1 MAKLFNRAKMTT
13 STTGSG
19 TVTLSAAAGGFQ
31 SFADAGVS
39 NGDVVQYLIEEGSAW
54 EIGTGTYS
62 STGTSLTRTPS
73 ESSDGGTAITLGG
86 AANVAITAVADDLN
100 RLQHEGSDKV
110 TVSSTGASVTGALTT
125 SGDLTVNGEVAAD
138 LSFGDSTK
146 AKFGAGDDLQI
157 YHDGSHS
164 YIHDAGTGRLRLKSS
179 SQIDMLN
186 ASGSATLANF
196 IDGGAA
202 KLYHNNSNK
211 FETTST
217 GVDITGTLTSDGLTV
232 DGNATITGN
241 TGAGNFGVTL
251 RNDDGAGHGVKIRGG
266 NNTASVDSLV
276 VTKESNDS
284 YVLKANSTGDI
295 SFYEDTGTTA
305 KFFWDASAE
314 DLTIADAVKFYDD
327 GTAGVVAAET
337 GHDLELRARSGQN
350 VQIVSGGS
358 EAMRIDSS
366 GNLLVGTTDS
376 LIWNEAATDNSKEG
390 VVIEPKSL
398 QISRYQ
404 DTQALFNRQGNDG
417 TNLVFAKDGTV
428 VGSIG
433 TANGGDLYI
442 GNDDTTL
449 LFAGGSDAILPR
461 GTAGGSRD
469 AAINLGLSSHR
480 FKDLYLSGIAY
491 ASYVGS
497 SSDTD
502 TSIAFD
508 TANTIRLSTGGTER
522 MRIDSSG
529 NVGIGTTSPSRLLH
543 LKADDSCL
551 LQLQVGNTTGNCQI
565 LFGDSGSTTV
575 GKVLYNHSTNN
586 MSFETNG
593 AEDMRLTSGGDLH
606 VDGNVIAYS
615 TTTSDPRLKENIQPV
630 TDGLGKVMQLNGYTF
645 DYKADGVSSAGILS
659 TEVAKVLPSAVK
671 QSKLGLKLGDDNEIE
686 YDIVQYDQL
695 TALLIEAIKELKAE
709 IEELKNGASN

>member
-110 TVSSTGASVTGALTT
+110 TVSSTGASVTGDLTT

-366 GNLLVGTTDS
+366 GNLLVGTTTPEIRGQSSIEGFAYRDGNS
-376 LIWNEAATDNSKEG
+376 LDVATTSGLTAN
-390 VVIEPKSL
+390 
-398 QISRYQ
+398 
-404 DTQALFNRQGNDG
+404 FNRMSTDG
-417 TNLVFAKDGTV
+417 DIVSFRKNGSI

-433 TANGGDLYI
+433 VASGQTALTI
-442 GNDDTTL
+442 GNADTGL
-449 LFAGGSDAILPR
+449 SFQGNQNDAIFPYNVSTNAL
-461 GTAGGSRD
+461 RD
-469 AAINLGLSSHR
+469 NAISLGYSSSR
-480 FKDLYLSGIAY
+480 FKDLYLSGKITND
-491 ASYVGS
+491 G
-497 SSDTD
+497 
-502 TSIAFD
+502 
-508 TANTIRLSTGGTER
+508 TGGIQ
-522 MRIDSSG
+522 IDSSG

-615 TTTSDPRLKENIQPV
+615 TTISDERLK
-630 TDGLGKVMQLNGYTF
+630 TDIERIDGALDKVCALSGYTF
-645 DYKADGVSSAGILS
+645 TYKHDGKASAGVVAQ
-659 TEVAKVLPSAVK
+659 EVEKVLPSAVVEK
-671 QSKLGLKLGDDNEIE
+671 ELAFQGDDEA
-686 YDIVQYDQL
+686 YKIVQYDQL
-695 TALLIEAIKELKAE
+695 HGLLIEAIKEQQEQINELKALLE
-709 IEELKNGASN
+709 AK